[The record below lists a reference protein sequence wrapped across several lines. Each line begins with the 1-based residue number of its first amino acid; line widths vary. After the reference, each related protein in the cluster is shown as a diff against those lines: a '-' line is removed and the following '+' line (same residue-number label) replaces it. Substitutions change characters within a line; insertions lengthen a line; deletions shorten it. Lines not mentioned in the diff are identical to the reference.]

1 MDEVAFGVS
10 DLRQAARYLKK
21 RSDTPLNGG
30 QIRMTFPCHVAI
42 RLRSGGVLETDG
54 RERGGSGAPLEE
66 QEQVVSEKFALVR
79 DAAEMP
85 KAWRR
90 RPTPAASSA

>member
-1 MDEVAFGVS
+1 MDEVAFGLS
-10 DLRQAARYLKK
+10 DLRQAATALR
-21 RSDTPLNGG
+21 RGG
-30 QIRMTFPCHVAI
+30 QTPSPKRMTFPAHVTI
-42 RLRSGGVLETDG
+42 RLRSGGLLETDG
-54 RERGGSGAPLEE
+54 RERGGSGAPLDE
-66 QEQVVSEKFALVR
+66 QEQVVNEKFALVR